1 MYNKGIILEIK
12 EKYSL
17 VLKDDSTVVRIRN
30 KENMEVGDTI
40 FFLEED
46 LYELTKS
53 RNNMKNKII
62 PILTIAAMLVLL
74 VVPMV
79 KNNISGGAYALMSID
94 VNPSIEFELDK
105 NKNIVNVYGI
115 NDDGKTINLEELK
128 GKTLEEGIKILETYL
143 SKNYS
148 DSKEGIVGFTFINKI
163 SNDKY
168 ENEVKD
174 TVSKGLNNTKFVYL
188 KGTEEDIALA
198 REKGVSLGR
207 YEALCDLDEDTL
219 EDTIEHMSVDEIM
232 SLLGANGK
240 DNVYLNEE
248 VMDELQDELEDRNEN
263 ESDDDDEDDDYD
275 EDDDDEDDDYD
286 DDDDED

>member
-17 VLKDDSTVVRIRN
+17 VLKDDSTVIRIKN

-40 FFLEED
+40 IFLEED

-53 RNNMKNKII
+53 RNTMKNKII

-79 KNNISGGAYALMSID
+79 KNNNSGGVYALMSID

-148 DSKEGIVGFTFINKI
+148 DSKEGIVGFTFIDKI

-219 EDTIEHMSVDEIM
+219 EDTIEHMSVNEIM
-232 SLLGANGK
+232 SLLGADGK

-248 VMDELQDELEDRNEN
+248 VMDELQDELEDRTEN
-263 ESDDDDEDDDYD
+263 ESDDDE
-275 EDDDDEDDDYD
+275 DDEDDED

>member
-1 MYNKGIILEIK
+1 MQ
-12 EKYSL
+12 
-17 VLKDDSTVVRIRN
+17 
-30 KENMEVGDTI
+30 VGDTI

-53 RNNMKNKII
+53 KNTMKNKII

-79 KNNISGGAYALMSID
+79 KNNTTGGVYALMSID
-94 VNPSIEFELDK
+94 VNPSIEFELDE

-128 GKTLEEGIKILETYL
+128 GKTLEEGIKILEVYL
-143 SKNYS
+143 NENYS
-148 DSKEGIVGFTFINKI
+148 DSKEGIVGFTFMNSI
-163 SNDKY
+163 SDDKY
-168 ENEVKD
+168 ESEVKD

-188 KGTEEDIALA
+188 KGTEEDVALA

-207 YEALCDLDEDTL
+207 YEALADLDEDSL
-219 EDTIEHMSVDEIM
+219 EDTIENMTVDEIM
-232 SLLGANGK
+232 SLLSANGK

-248 VMDELQDELEDRNEN
+248 VMDELQDELEDRTEDG
-263 ESDDDDEDDDYD
+263 SDDDDDDDDDDEDDD
-275 EDDDDEDDDYD
+275 
-286 DDDDED
+286 

>member
-17 VLKDDSTVVRIRN
+17 VLKDDSTVVRVRN

-40 FFLEED
+40 FFLEDD
-46 LYELTKS
+46 LYKLAKS
-53 RNNMKNKII
+53 RNTMKNKII
-62 PILTIAAMLVLL
+62 PILTIAAILVLL
-74 VVPMV
+74 VVPMI
-79 KNNISGGAYALMSID
+79 KNNTSGGAYALMSID

-105 NKNIVNVYGI
+105 NKNIVNVYGV

-143 SKNYS
+143 IKNYS

-168 ENEVKD
+168 EDEVKD

-188 KGTEEDIALA
+188 KGTKEDIALA

-248 VMDELQDELEDRNEN
+248 VMDELQDELEDRSEN
-263 ESDDDDEDDDYD
+263 ESDDDDDDD
-275 EDDDDEDDDYD
+275 DDDDEDDDD
-286 DDDDED
+286 ND

>member
-30 KENMEVGDTI
+30 KENMQVGDTI

-53 RNNMKNKII
+53 RNTMKNKII

-74 VVPMV
+74 VVPIV
-79 KNNISGGAYALMSID
+79 KNNTTGGAYALMSID
-94 VNPSIEFELDK
+94 INPSIEFELDK
-105 NKNIVNVYGI
+105 NKNIVNVYGV

-128 GKTLEEGIKILETYL
+128 GKTLEEGINILEKYL
-143 SKNYS
+143 SKNHGE
-148 DSKEGIVGFTFINKI
+148 SKEGIVGFTFTNKI

-168 ENEVKD
+168 ESEVKD

-188 KGTEEDIALA
+188 KGNEEDIALA
-198 REKGVSLGR
+198 KEKGVSIGR

-219 EDTIEHMSVDEIM
+219 EDTIENMSVDEIM
-232 SLLGANGK
+232 ALLGTKGK

-248 VMDELQDELEDRNEN
+248 VMDELQDELEDRTEN
-263 ESDDDDEDDDYD
+263 ESDD
-275 EDDDDEDDDYD
+275 EDDDDGDGD
-286 DDDDED
+286 DDDDDDDDDKDDD

>member
-17 VLKDDSTVVRIRN
+17 VLKDDSTVIRIKN

-40 FFLEED
+40 IFLEED

-53 RNNMKNKII
+53 RNTMKNKII

-79 KNNISGGAYALMSID
+79 SNNTKGGAYALMSID
-94 VNPSIEFELDK
+94 INPSIEFELDK

-148 DSKEGIVGFTFINKI
+148 DSKEGIVGFTFIDKI

-232 SLLGANGK
+232 SLLGADGK

-248 VMDELQDELEDRNEN
+248 VMDELQDELEDRTEN
-263 ESDDDDEDDDYD
+263 ESDDDE
-275 EDDDDEDDDYD
+275 DDEDDED

>member
-40 FFLEED
+40 IFLEED
-46 LYELTKS
+46 LYELNKDRKTIT
-53 RNNMKNKII
+53 NKII
-62 PILTIAAMLVLL
+62 PILTMAAILVLL

-79 KNNISGGAYALMSID
+79 KNNMTGGAYALMSID
-94 VNPSIEFELDK
+94 VNPSIEFELDE
-105 NKNIVNVYGI
+105 NKKIVNVYGV
-115 NDDGKTINLEELK
+115 NDDGKTINLEDLK
-128 GKTLEEGIKILETYL
+128 DKTLEDGIKILEQYL
-143 SKNYS
+143 SENYS
-148 DSKEGIVGFTFINKI
+148 NSKEGIVGFTFINKI

-174 TVSKGLNNTKFVYL
+174 TVSKGLSNTKFVYL
-188 KGTEEDIALA
+188 KGNEEDIAIA
-198 REKGVSLGR
+198 REKGVSIGR

-219 EDTIEHMSVDEIM
+219 EDTIENMSVDEIM

-248 VMDELQDELEDRNEN
+248 VMDELQDELEDRTEKD
-263 ESDDDDEDDDYD
+263 SDEEDDGDKDSD
-275 EDDDDEDDDYD
+275 EDDDDDNDD
-286 DDDDED
+286 

>member
-17 VLKDDSTVVRIRN
+17 VLKDDSTVIRIKN

-40 FFLEED
+40 IFLEED

-53 RNNMKNKII
+53 RNTMKNKII

-79 KNNISGGAYALMSID
+79 KNNNGGAYALMSID

-148 DSKEGIVGFTFINKI
+148 DSKEGIVGFTFIDKI

-198 REKGVSLGR
+198 REKGVSIGR
-207 YEALCDLDEDTL
+207 YEALCDLDEDAL

-232 SLLGANGK
+232 SLLGADGK

-248 VMDELQDELEDRNEN
+248 VMDELQDELEDRTEN
-263 ESDDDDEDDDYD
+263 ESDDDEDDED
-275 EDDDDEDDDYD
+275 DDDDEDD
-286 DDDDED
+286 ED

>member
-40 FFLEED
+40 IFLEED
-46 LYELTKS
+46 LYELNKDRKTIT
-53 RNNMKNKII
+53 NKII
-62 PILTIAAMLVLL
+62 PILTMAAILVLL

-79 KNNISGGAYALMSID
+79 KNNMTGGAYALMSID
-94 VNPSIEFELDK
+94 VNPSIEFELDE
-105 NKNIVNVYGI
+105 NKKIVNVYGV
-115 NDDGKTINLEELK
+115 NDDGKTINLEDLK
-128 GKTLEEGIKILETYL
+128 DKTLEDGIKILEQYL
-143 SKNYS
+143 SENYS
-148 DSKEGIVGFTFINKI
+148 NSKEGIVGFTFINKI
-163 SNDKY
+163 SNDNY

-174 TVSKGLNNTKFVYL
+174 TVSKGLSNTKFVYL
-188 KGTEEDIALA
+188 KGNEEDIAIA
-198 REKGVSLGR
+198 REKGVSIGR

-219 EDTIEHMSVDEIM
+219 EDTIENMSVDEIM

-248 VMDELQDELEDRNEN
+248 VMDELQDELEDRTEKD
-263 ESDDDDEDDDYD
+263 SDEEDDGDKDSD
-275 EDDDDEDDDYD
+275 EDDDDDNDD
-286 DDDDED
+286 

>member
-17 VLKDDSTVVRIRN
+17 VLKDDSTVVRVRN

-40 FFLEED
+40 FFLEDD
-46 LYELTKS
+46 LYKLAKS
-53 RNNMKNKII
+53 RNTMKNKII
-62 PILTIAAMLVLL
+62 PILTIAAILVLL
-74 VVPMV
+74 VVPMI
-79 KNNISGGAYALMSID
+79 KNNTSGGAYALMSID

-105 NKNIVNVYGI
+105 NKNIVNLYGV

-143 SKNYS
+143 IKNYS

-168 ENEVKD
+168 EDEVKD

-188 KGTEEDIALA
+188 KGTKEDIALA

-248 VMDELQDELEDRNEN
+248 VMDELQDELEDRSEN
-263 ESDDDDEDDDYD
+263 ESDDDDDDD
-275 EDDDDEDDDYD
+275 DDDDEDDDD
-286 DDDDED
+286 ND